1 METMTANVLDKTT
14 GQTVAGGRVE
24 PRRRST
30 ELLGGAQN
38 RAGRRRKR
46 RPGRGEGLGGS
57 RGSPRRDKAGQ
68 SRLLRGRRRA
78 HARHAVACSAGLE
91 EDDPAPGGLGRL
103 GGLGGKELGRMAR
116 VFPFSI
122 SFPFIF
128 LPICFFLRNKYIGNL
143 VKCPI
148 NFIHTR

>member
-14 GQTVAGGRVE
+14 GQTVAGGRVGA
-24 PRRRST
+24 RRRST

-78 HARHAVACSAGLE
+78 HARHAVACSAGQGGRRGCPWRAG
-91 EDDPAPGGLGRL
+91 PASAHLGQVSGLC
-103 GGLGGKELGRMAR
+103 
-116 VFPFSI
+116 PFSV
-122 SFPFIF
+122 FFFF
-128 LPICFFLRNKYIGNL
+128 LYFCFFCFFLEK
-143 VKCPI
+143 KSKH
-148 NFIHTR
+148 F